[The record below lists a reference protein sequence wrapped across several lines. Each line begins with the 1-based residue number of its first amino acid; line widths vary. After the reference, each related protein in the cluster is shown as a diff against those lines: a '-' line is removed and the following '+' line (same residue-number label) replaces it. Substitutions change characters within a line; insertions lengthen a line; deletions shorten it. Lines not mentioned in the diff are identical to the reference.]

1 MKVLSFA
8 LNARIWLVLAFS
20 VLTRYSAVARG
31 ISPGVKAPSQF
42 IIDSFQNNPSSPY
55 VSGLSV
61 VTDVSDMNRVDT
73 LPLSDSAAVGLM
85 YRKKARAERT
95 TGIVLSS
102 AGAAAAVVGAGL
114 TLVSL
119 GHLFEPGYKGY
130 GNLPDILGYGGL
142 ALVAVSIPF
151 YIVSGSHAHKAKL
164 YLKYQRPAV
173 HLPVSMVK
181 GQISATVAICF

>member
-1 MKVLSFA
+1 MKVLSFT
-8 LNARIWLVLAFS
+8 LNARIWLALTFS
-20 VLTRYSAVARG
+20 VLTSYSAAARS
-31 ISPGVKAPSQF
+31 ISPSVKAPLQF
-42 IIDSFQNNPSSPY
+42 TDI
-55 VSGLSV
+55 SG
-61 VTDVSDMNRVDT
+61 MNRADT

-85 YRKKARAERT
+85 YRKKARTERT
-95 TGIVLSS
+95 MGIVLSS
-102 AGAAAAVVGAGL
+102 AGVIAAVVGAGL